1 MEYDYNKREETVKF
15 EWHGLEVDASLYIE
29 TYPSGSEF
37 VECQG
42 IGPMGLEGKSIPDD
56 LLLFLAEAHDKELG
70 RLAVEKYRGVVG
82 S

>member
-1 MEYDYNKREETVKF
+1 MNYNKREETVTF
-15 EWHGLEVDASLYIE
+15 NWHGLEVDASLYIE

-42 IGPMGLEGKSIPDD
+42 IGPMLLEGKEIPDD
-56 LLLFLAEAHDKELG
+56 LLLFLADAHDAELG